1 MNTREQQLQA
11 FNKLLDVMDELR
23 EKCPWDKKQTFESLS
38 NNTVEEVYELTDAI
52 LQKDMNEVKKELG
65 DVLLHLVFYS
75 KIASETQSFDI
86 GDVAQGITQKLI
98 DRHPHIYGDFV
109 AETEDEVSANWE
121 KLKLKEGNTSV
132 LSGVP
137 NSLPALIK
145 AYRIQEKVAGVGFD
159 FPDKEQVLD
168 KVQEE
173 INELKHEILSEDQD
187 KMESEFG
194 DVLFSLINYART
206 IGVNPET
213 ALARTNTKFIK
224 RFKYIEQQALIQNKS
239 VTDLTLD
246 EMDAYWEQ
254 AKKEK

>member
-52 LQKDMNEVKKELG
+52 LQKDMDEVKKELG

-98 DRHPHIYGDFV
+98 NRHPHIYGDFV

-187 KMESEFG
+187 QMEAEFG

-239 VTDLTLD
+239 VTDLTLE
-246 EMDAYWEQ
+246 EMDAFWEQ